1 MDSNDKKGFTLVEL
15 LISIAIFSVIISAM
29 MLAFLQQQRQF
40 ILTQEAVNVDQLGR
54 NALDLIATEIRNAG
68 ARLAKNNSIR
78 FVNGGSPDCDGVT
91 DQDESILSPPD
102 CIEIYTWDKTRGFSL
117 NADDSEDFPSVAAD
131 ITVVTT
137 GSPLRIAI
145 PQRWFDKTL
154 IQSDETNL
162 IGFWSRI
169 VLCDPTGLIT
179 CSDNPKLCTKCG
191 AILKVDNIIN
201 TNTLEFNDINSIIEQ
216 NFKAKVSDFADLDDF
231 ISNFFIPR
239 ISSLSSE
246 MTIVK
251 YRRFSV
257 DTANLELLMAT
268 DPSTPVSSFAIA
280 GGANSPGIVDMQF
293 VFNLQDTDGSTTKI
307 GVPND
312 SSSPPKAFT
321 DFTDPTLADSSA
333 QGSGLNI
340 SRIRDTK
347 TVQIYLVVRSRLKPK
362 LMSGSFPPP
371 KNLPEIGDRLLI
383 PTSDSSLG
391 EGFIYKVFTT
401 TVYLRNLSR
410 EDIG

>member
-1 MDSNDKKGFTLVEL
+1 MPQKW
-15 LISIAIFSVIISAM
+15 
-29 MLAFLQQQRQF
+29 
-40 ILTQEAVNVDQLGR
+40 
-54 NALDLIATEIRNAG
+54 
-68 ARLAKNNSIR
+68 
-78 FVNGGSPDCDGVT
+78 
-91 DQDESILSPPD
+91 QDAS
-102 CIEIYTWDKTRGFSL
+102 
-117 NADDSEDFPSVAAD
+117 
-131 ITVVTT
+131 
-137 GSPLRIAI
+137 
-145 PQRWFDKTL
+145 L

-162 IGFWSRI
+162 IGFWSRL

-179 CSDNPKLCTKCG
+179 CSDGPEQCAECG

-201 TNTLEFNDINSIIEQ
+201 TNTLEFNDIDSVIEQ
-216 NFKAKVSDFADLDDF
+216 NFKAKVSDYTDLDDF

-246 MTIVK
+246 MTIVR

-257 DTANLELLMAT
+257 DTVNLELLMAT
-268 DPSTPVSSFAIA
+268 DPSTPVSSFPIA

-312 SSSPPKAFT
+312 LSSPPKAFT

-340 SRIRDTK
+340 SRIKDTK

-362 LMSGSFPPP
+362 LMSGSFAPS
-371 KNLPEIGDRLLI
+371 KDLPEIGDRLLI
-383 PTSDSSLG
+383 PTDDSSLG
-391 EGFIYKVFTT
+391 AGYIYKVFTT